1 MKNRKYPLSL
11 FVTGFIFNIL
21 FRFFWLFVPATILL
35 IIGIFVDWCMYAGLA
50 LLVSDIIIS
59 FIEQMKIRHT
69 MLSDSDNEQFRE
81 FQDVVSQDGNVF
93 ENIRNSVENSI
104 IEQSDNDT
112 EQNNIVMNVYDY
124 ICQKCE
130 YGDAIEKLNK
140 YERVIFITQTLE
152 QEVNNGGFSQFFYNS
167 SGDFSNE
174 LLDAFTQIGAAKTA
188 TICKKAISVF
198 NGKIPLDRTER
209 EELLDNMKIET
220 ILDKCDDD
228 FYAYEDD
235 LERLNYE
242 YIIKHRDY
250 FKLF

>member
-21 FRFFWLFVPATILL
+21 FRFFWLFVPAIILL
-35 IIGIFVDWCMYAGLA
+35 IMSIFIDWCLYAGLA
-50 LLVSDIIIS
+50 LFVSDIIIS

-81 FQDVVSQDGNVF
+81 FQDIVSQDGNVF
-93 ENIRNSVENSI
+93 ENIRNNVENSI
-104 IEQSDNDT
+104 AEQSDNNT
-112 EQNNIVMNVYDY
+112 EQNDIVMNVYDY

-174 LLDAFTQIGAAKTA
+174 LLDVFTQIGATKTA
-188 TICKKAISVF
+188 KICKKAISVF
-198 NGKIPLDRTER
+198 NGKVPLDRGER

-220 ILDKCDDD
+220 ILDKCDDA
-228 FYAYEDD
+228 FYAYEDN
-235 LERLNYE
+235 LEKLNYE
-242 YIIKHRDY
+242 YIIKNRDY
-250 FKLF
+250 FNFP